1 MMEQLESKRLI
12 FVTGK
17 GGVGKSTVTAAIASA
32 LARRGKRVLAVE
44 TDTYSALADLL
55 DVKLLEGA
63 PAMVERGLW
72 ATNVRAEDAL
82 VHTIR
87 QFVPSDRVSRAVI
100 HNRVARVFFKAA
112 PSVNEFSIL
121 NKVMALRD
129 EGDSPSTRWDH
140 IVVDLPASGHA
151 VTFLGVPRTLNG
163 MMRVGGFAKMAGKIA
178 SEIEDPS
185 KVAVVAAALPEEMP
199 VKETIELGQ
208 QLEETVRRGLTM
220 VLLNMMHEAPFAPER
235 EALFD
240 RVRAGAASASTP
252 GIEVERVM
260 EGSALAWEWYERD
273 LKYAKVLKDAVDCP
287 VLELPMFYEADG
299 ASVVDR
305 VSAYLNGE
313 RDPGGELAS

>member
-44 TDTYSALADLL
+44 TDTYSALAELL
-55 DVKLLEGA
+55 DVKLKEGE
-63 PAMVERGLW
+63 PAMVEKGLW

-82 VHTIR
+82 IHAIR
-87 QFVPSDRVSRAVI
+87 QFVPSTRVSKAVI
-100 HNRVARVFFKAA
+100 QNRVARVFFKAA

-140 IVVDLPASGHA
+140 VVVDLPASGHA
-151 VTFLGVPRTLNG
+151 VTFLSVPRTLNG
-163 MMRVGGFAKMAGKIA
+163 MTRVGGFAKMAGEMA
-178 SEIEDPS
+178 DQIEDPS

-208 QLEETVRRGLTM
+208 QLVEKVRRSLTLVM
-220 VLLNMMHEAPFAPER
+220 LNMVHEAPFSPER
-235 EALFD
+235 AELFESLQ
-240 RVRAGAASASTP
+240 AGAKDGA
-252 GIEVERVM
+252 GDEVGRVVR
-260 EGSALAWEWYERD
+260 GSALALEWYERD
-273 LKYAKVLKDAVDCP
+273 KKYIKVLKDAVGCP
-287 VLELPMFYEADG
+287 VVELPMFYEPDG
-299 ASVVDR
+299 ASVVER
-305 VSAYLNGE
+305 MSAYLNGE
-313 RDPGGELAS
+313 HGAGDELAS